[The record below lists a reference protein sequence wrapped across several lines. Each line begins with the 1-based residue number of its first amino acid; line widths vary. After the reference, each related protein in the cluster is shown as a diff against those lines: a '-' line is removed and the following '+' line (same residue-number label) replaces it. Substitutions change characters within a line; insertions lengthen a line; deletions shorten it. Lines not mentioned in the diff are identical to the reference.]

1 MSEIQIRAHQLQQF
15 PEKGDVFVDPTT
27 PPVMT
32 VKRYRIKGTGFIV
45 NQLPPGA
52 RMEDLEEIQ

>member
-27 PPVMT
+27 PPT
-32 VKRYRIKGTGFIV
+32 KPVKRYRIKGTGFVV
-45 NQLPPGA
+45 NQIPPGA
-52 RMEDLEEIQ
+52 NMEDLEEF